1 MYQPATPPPVVP
13 HAGRTALTYGMSLG
27 IGLGILQSV
36 LIFVLGHAFYFS
48 LSAFLIPLSLLLW
61 VVGLLLVGVFAAK
74 RFGKVSTGT
83 LAGLWAGLFGGI
95 ITGIATFVS
104 LMSSLVY
111 NYDYYS
117 GIHYASVTVAAY
129 LTGIIFLIL
138 LMLGVGTGLG
148 ALGGL
153 IGQSFSG
160 TRLATQAQYQQ
171 NDGPRYEQAEYR
183 PTDPLQQEQRRSDPP
198 HSEQ

>member
-13 HAGRTALTYGMSLG
+13 HAGRTALTYGASLG

-36 LIFVLGHAFYFS
+36 LIFGPMSRLY
-48 LSAFLIPLSLLLW
+48 LSFGFFLIPLSLLLW
-61 VVGLLLVGVFAAK
+61 IVGFMLAGVFAAK
-74 RFGKVSTGT
+74 RFGKISTGT
-83 LAGLWAGLFGGI
+83 LAGLWAGLVGGI
-95 ITGIATFVS
+95 ITGIAMFAS
-104 LMSSLVY
+104 LMSSLSRD
-111 NYDYYS
+111 YDYGYHYS
-117 GIHYASVTVAAY
+117 GVMAAGY

-160 TRLATQAQYQQ
+160 NRLAMQVQAQYHP
-171 NDGPRYEQAEYR
+171 NNAPRYEQAEYR
-183 PTDPLQQEQRRSDPP
+183 QTDPLHQEQRWSDPP
-198 HSEQ
+198 QPEQ